1 MEQQSLDVIC
11 LQHGSLNILRLLL
24 RSTAQKKNLFF
35 KISVILLINH
45 VSGQPRVLMEMYNE
59 IYDFMSANIASIL

>member
-1 MEQQSLDVIC
+1 MEQPGWQCIYS
-11 LQHGSLNILRLLL
+11 QHGSVNILKPLL

-59 IYDFMSANIASIL
+59 IYDFMSADIASIL